1 MWHRSILF
9 LATLLLSPSV
19 FSDGGAAAEPMHQD
33 PAEGYVA
40 PGKFYWTRLYWKGT
54 KDAFNRGA
62 LYFVDENGTESRTN
76 LFLIAGMNRT
86 IHSAKRYH
94 EEALDSLKTY
104 QTPSEVLPQRDDW
117 DNFRTGVVKVAT
129 KPWGLIRRKA
139 EKVKEN
145 AEKNY
150 EDMGGQ
156 SLKNWGPLGR
166 IVVTA
171 WNGIQIVGETIGIIG
186 VELPLEFAFR
196 IVPKYWIG
204 VTLDPEDGIVTRD
217 GFVSSS
223 VRPILRPFLPV
234 LGAGW
239 YWGVLEPSNLAL
251 RGAPSGTAGAVG
263 TLFTGMTAV
272 AEGGKY
278 LVWDAWR
285 NESTDEETALYQT
298 KDGKNVGFIIP
309 VPEDPKVSN
318 DLRALFESAED
329 SNALALGFEE
339 IISQNPDKKWVALSY
354 ITGRLAETI
363 HALHENGEQY
373 QGEGQEARLTEAQYL
388 SNLKAVYSEALK
400 EEMEGI

>member
-9 LATLLLSPSV
+9 LVTLLLSPSV
-19 FSDGGAAAEPMHQD
+19 FSDGGTDAAQPMHQD
-33 PAEGYVA
+33 PNEGFVA

-54 KDAFNRGA
+54 QDAFNRGA
-62 LYFVDENGTESRTN
+62 LYFVDENGSESRTN

-86 IHSAKRYH
+86 IDSAKRYN
-94 EEALDSLKTY
+94 EEALESLRTY
-104 QTPSEVLPQRDDW
+104 ATPSEVLPQRGDW
-117 DNFRTGVVKVAT
+117 DNFKTGAVKVAT

-145 AEKNY
+145 AERNY

-156 SLKNWGPLGR
+156 TLRNWGPLGR
-166 IVVTA
+166 LVVTA
-171 WNGIQIVGETIGIIG
+171 WNGLQIVGETIGIIG

-217 GFVSSS
+217 GFVSST
-223 VRPILRPFLPV
+223 VRPILRPFLPA

-251 RGAPSGTAGAVG
+251 RGTPSATAGAVG
-263 TLFTGMTAV
+263 SLLTGMTAL

-278 LVWDAWR
+278 LVWDSWR
-285 NESTDEETALYQT
+285 GESTGEETAFYQT

-318 DLRALFESAED
+318 DLRILFENAED
-329 SNALALGFEE
+329 SHALALGFEE

-354 ITGRLAETI
+354 INSRLAETI
-363 HALHENGEQY
+363 QALHENGEQY
-373 QGEGQEARLTEAQYL
+373 QGEDREARLTEAAYL
-388 SNLKAVYSEALK
+388 SNLKAVYSQALK
-400 EEMEGI
+400 EEM